1 MPRKGIRM
9 RSGTSSRSG
18 TQGSETKLKIVVFES
33 PIFLYLPLHYAR
45 QKNWF
50 NFLPPGYDI
59 DITSSVGKTDKSCFD
74 MLMSEKS
81 TYANIA
87 FALADPTAIL
97 DHAPFGG
104 QRRPAVIASMITNTA
119 FWAVNHGALRSRDA
133 FDLAKFEKI
142 ITFGP
147 GTTSYGIASGILR
160 KSTRDV
166 SSTIYH
172 VDPKQELTTLLRET
186 KGTVCLSPD
195 ILGIG
200 EVLENNDGFE
210 IELALGITPE
220 FDNVLET
227 ALITRTDVLNEH
239 GALVDALLK
248 ALQYAL
254 VMVRIQEPDV
264 VQYANDYFRGKGE
277 ERVRSAL
284 NRAREANVYPTN
296 IEVRE
301 ASWMK
306 AAEVA
311 AHADAETFTPKKRQ
325 EARDVFDSTIAPY
338 INRANEAVDA
348 AYTALR
354 GSLQVRDVGENRW
367 NALEWSSCGVIAS
380 ALVMTPVFAHWI
392 DWAIVAVIG
401 AVLGSAAASRKVVK
415 PTLWK
420 LTAYTLYS
428 LCAIL
433 VILGSFTLYDMRYHG
448 ATEAVKIISPIVI
461 AIILAIGGIVVA
473 AELSRRHYSN

>member
-1 MPRKGIRM
+1 MRPR
-9 RSGTSSRSG
+9 TSSQPSTERG
-18 TQGSETKLKIVVFES
+18 ETKLKIVVFES
-33 PIFLYLPLHYAR
+33 PIFLYLPLYYAR

-74 MLMSEKS
+74 MLMSENS

-97 DHAPFGG
+97 DHFPLGR

-119 FWAVNHGALRSRDA
+119 FWAVNHGSLRSRDA
-133 FDLAKFEKI
+133 FDLAKFDKI

-147 GTTSYGIASGILR
+147 GTTSYGIAAGILR
-160 KSTRDV
+160 RAARDTA
-166 SSTIYH
+166 SAIYD
-172 VDPKQELTTLLRET
+172 VDPKQELTTLLKGT
-186 KGTVCLSPD
+186 KGNVCLSPD

-200 EVLENNDGFE
+200 EVLENNVGFE
-210 IELALGITPE
+210 IELALGVTPE

-239 GALVDALLK
+239 GELVDALLK

-264 VQYANDYFRGKGE
+264 VQYADDYFRGKGE
-277 ERVRSAL
+277 ERVRRAL
-284 NRAREANVYPTN
+284 NLAREANVYPTN

-301 ASWMK
+301 ACWIK

-311 AHADAETFTPKKRQ
+311 AHADAATFTPEKRQ
-325 EARDVFDSTIAPY
+325 EAREVFDATIAPH
-338 INRANEAVDA
+338 INRANDAVDA
-348 AYTALR
+348 AYAALR
-354 GSLQVRDVGENRW
+354 GSLQIRDVGETRW
-367 NALEWSSCGVIAS
+367 NAIEWVSCGVIAS
-380 ALVMTPVFAHWI
+380 ALVMAPVLARWL
-392 DWAIVAVIG
+392 DWAIVALIG
-401 AVLGSAAASRKVVK
+401 AAVGSAAVSRKVVK

-420 LTAYTLYS
+420 LNAYMLYA
-428 LCAIL
+428 LFAGVAI
-433 VILGSFTLYDMRYHG
+433 VGSFLLYDMRYNG
-448 ATEAVKIISPIVI
+448 VTEVVKFGGPIVI
-461 AIILAIGGIVVA
+461 AFILAIGTILVA
-473 AELSRRHYSN
+473 AEVRHHSD